1 MDALTNRSTLGAISI
16 RPDYYAVRIV
26 ASNGRTYTIGASVF
40 WHATRR
46 AYDAV
51 ERDHARSATVYSR
64 KVAGSDARRL
74 LGHYPAKVRTTSS
87 VNPEPAQGA
96 LTR

>member
-1 MDALTNRSTLGAISI
+1 MDAVTKTPSIGTISV

-26 ASNGRTYTIGASVF
+26 ASNGYTYTIGASVF
-40 WHATRR
+40 WLATRR

-51 ERDHARSATVYSR
+51 DRDHARSATVYSR
-64 KVAGSDARRL
+64 RMGDGRRL
-74 LGHYPAKVRTTSS
+74 MCHYPAKVPREST
-87 VNPEPAQGA
+87 QGA